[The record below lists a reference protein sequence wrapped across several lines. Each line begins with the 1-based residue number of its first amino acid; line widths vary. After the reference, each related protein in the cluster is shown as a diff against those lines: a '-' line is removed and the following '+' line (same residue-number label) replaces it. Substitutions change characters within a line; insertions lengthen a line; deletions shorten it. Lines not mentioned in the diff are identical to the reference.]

1 MSRSLTTALIA
12 GLALTAGAA
21 SAGTIAVPA
30 PQIPESGY
38 QTVQN
43 QTMIVTAT
51 EADVHAKPSPDAQV
65 VTKVPKNT
73 QVTVMDTANGFAHVK
88 APTGAEGY
96 INLRLLK

>member
-1 MSRSLTTALIA
+1 MSRSLTIAFIA

-30 PQIPESGY
+30 PQIPEPGF
-38 QTVQN
+38 QMVQN

-51 EADVHAKPSPDAQV
+51 EVNMRADARRDAQI
-65 VTKVPKNT
+65 VTRVPKNT